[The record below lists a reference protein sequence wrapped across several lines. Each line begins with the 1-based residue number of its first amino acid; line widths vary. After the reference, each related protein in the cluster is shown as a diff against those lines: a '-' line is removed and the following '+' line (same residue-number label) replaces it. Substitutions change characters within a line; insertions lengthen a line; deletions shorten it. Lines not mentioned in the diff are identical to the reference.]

1 MIAQNLSLNIHTD
14 KLATLVP
21 DECDLLVSSVSA
33 QVVNRL
39 STMPETRIRSLA
51 REDPLEKETAIH
63 SSTIA

>member
-33 QVVNRL
+33 QVVNHRNV
-39 STMPETRIRSLA
+39 LA
-51 REDPLEKETAIH
+51 CVDPGVVLVLGNVDSKEGCKH
-63 SSTIA
+63 QP